1 MKRRTFLSTVA
12 VAPVIAAPVLAQP
25 TPVQQPPAPTPAAP
39 TAPSA
44 PPLQQQPPA
53 AVEVVRLEPVGH
65 DAAGEMV
72 PHFFTAVEMATLTR
86 LSAVLQPA
94 LNGRPGAI
102 EADVPAFLDFLIGQ
116 SPAERQA
123 IYRKGLAGLEQQA
136 QSQFKK
142 AFAAIEAPQVE
153 TLMAPLR
160 QPWTFIPPTDP
171 IARVLR
177 EAKADVRTATT
188 NSREFNAGGAAA
200 GGGRRAGGMGQYV
213 YTLE

>member
-1 MKRRTFLSTVA
+1 M
-12 VAPVIAAPVLAQP
+12 
-25 TPVQQPPAPTPAAP
+25 
-39 TAPSA
+39 
-44 PPLQQQPPA
+44 
-53 AVEVVRLEPVGH
+53 VRLEPVSH
-65 DAAGEMV
+65 DVAGETV

-86 LSAVLQPA
+86 LSDVLQPA

-102 EADVPAFLDFLIGQ
+102 EADVPVFLDFLIGQ

-142 AFAAIEAPQVE
+142 AFAALETPQVD
-153 TLMAPLR
+153 TLLAPLR

-177 EAKADVRTATT
+177 EAKADVRSATQ
-188 NSREFNAGGAAA
+188 NSREWNAGGAAA

>member
-1 MKRRTFLSTVA
+1 MKRRKFLTTVA
-12 VAPVIAAPVLAQP
+12 AAPVVAAPALAQ

-53 AVEVVRLEPVGH
+53 AAEAVRLEPAPH
-65 DAAGEMV
+65 DVAGAMV
-72 PHFFTAVEMATLTR
+72 PQFFTAVEMATLAR
-86 LSAVLQPA
+86 LSDVILPA
-94 LNGRPGAI
+94 MNGRPGAL
-102 EADVPAFLDFLIGQ
+102 EAQAPTFLDFLIGQ

-136 QSQFKK
+136 QKQFRKG
-142 AFAAIEAPQVE
+142 FAALETAQVE

-160 QPWTFIPPTDP
+160 QPWTFIPPADP
-171 IARVLR
+171 VARVLR
-177 EAKADVRTATT
+177 EAKADVRTATF
-188 NSREFNAGGAAA
+188 NSREWTTGGPAA
-200 GGGRRAGGMGQYV
+200 GGRRPGGMGQYV

>member
-1 MKRRTFLSTVA
+1 MKRRKFLSTVA
-12 VAPVIAAPVLAQP
+12 VAPVIAAPTLAQ
-25 TPVQQPPAPTPAAP
+25 TPVPQPPPPTPAAP

-53 AVEVVRLEPVGH
+53 AVDVVRLEPVPH
-65 DAAGEMV
+65 DVAGEPV
-72 PHFFTAVEMATLTR
+72 TRFFTAVELATLTR
-86 LSAVLQPA
+86 LSGVILPA
-94 LNGRPGAI
+94 MNGRPGAI

-136 QSQFKK
+136 QSQFKQ
-142 AFAAIEAPQVE
+142 AFAALETPQIE

-160 QPWTFIPPTDP
+160 QPWTFIPPTEAVP
-171 IARVLR
+171 RFLR
-177 EAKADVRTATT
+177 EAKADVRTATQ
-188 NSREFNAGGAAA
+188 NSREWNAGGTA
-200 GGGRRAGGMGQYV
+200 GAGRRAGGMGQYV